1 MKNGGIIETI
11 GTAVSTTSAATIY
24 FINIGTTPLYCYL
37 GNTKIRS
44 VNASA
49 YYTNSGEL
57 LKGGDFY
64 STNQALVINSS
75 NLLIED
81 SIINCYERPTLG
93 KKLNKCT
100 LITRYAGFIFD
111 ESATATNCYISGTV
125 TKTGGQNG
133 LAYCYQGTNF
143 YNNVVIA
150 DSSTTQPA
158 LYVRGVSGTNG
169 NISSNIVFNF
179 GTGDAGRWVYGNG
192 YNNYCYAASANAI
205 DVGNNCYKFVGN
217 TAITNSTT
225 SAAMVCYGTLIQ
237 GNTAINLNASNTNVA
252 LIVGRTSATT
262 SEIYNNKAEVAN
274 GSVYNI
280 QLTATGT
287 LYVANNVMGLTGLG
301 LDLNGNTNAMTNTPD
316 AYGNIKLG

>member
-1 MKNGGIIETI
+1 MSGHRKFISFGTITGIGGFDDLVASRTSRQ
-11 GTAVSTTSAATIY
+11 GPQNSYTTSSSLTPSAT
-24 FINIGTTPLYCYL
+24 
-37 GNTKIRS
+37 S
-44 VNASA
+44 
-49 YYTNSGEL
+49 
-57 LKGGDFY
+57 Y
-64 STNQALVINSS
+64 SSS
-75 NLLIED
+75 
-81 SIINCYERPTLG
+81 TLQPSQQ
-93 KKLNKCT
+93 
-100 LITRYAGFIFD
+100 
-111 ESATATNCYISGTV
+111 SATATNCYISGTV

-158 LYVRGVSGTNG
+158 LYVRGISGTNG

-205 DVGNNCYKFVGN
+205 DVGNNCSKFVGN

-225 SAAMVCYGTLIQ
+225 SAAMGCYGTLIQ